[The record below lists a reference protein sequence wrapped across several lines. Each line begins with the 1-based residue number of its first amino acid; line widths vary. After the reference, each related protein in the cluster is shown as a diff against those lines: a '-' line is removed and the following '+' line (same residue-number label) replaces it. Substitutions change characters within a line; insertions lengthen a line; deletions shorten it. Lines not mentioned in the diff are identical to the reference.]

1 MKKNKN
7 FKYKFN
13 HKIFISIERKSQE
26 RFKKILKHYIKKM
39 RIKTIIKRKII
50 NIKIIFMK
58 KKKIIMLMKKG
69 K

>member
-13 HKIFISIERKSQE
+13 HKIFISIKRKSQE